1 SRSRAVAQPR
11 RQRAL
16 LSGNARRTL
25 DRRGDVLKKILKWT
39 AAVVLVLVV
48 GGVIWIG
55 PRNIIGVI
63 RYDQRVEGKLHKGD
77 AAPDVTVLDLDG
89 KTPVALHERIGGRPL
104 VVIFGS
110 FT

>member
-1 SRSRAVAQPR
+1 VI
-11 RQRAL
+11 
-16 LSGNARRTL
+16 
-25 DRRGDVLKKILKWT
+25 KKILKWT
-39 AAVVLVLVV
+39 ALVVLVLIV

-104 VVIFGS
+104 VVILGS